1 MADVAF
7 ASIKSIREQIA
18 AKKIS
23 VPELLTYYMG
33 RFEKYDS
40 KIGSALE
47 LFDVESILKEYRA
60 SQGAEQGIL
69 AGIPGLVKDNICQ
82 KGRITAC
89 SSKILENYRAPYSAT
104 AVVRLD
110 QAGALRVG
118 RANCDEF
125 AMGSSTETSA
135 FQLTRNPWDYE
146 CSPGGSSGGSIAAVA
161 AGFVPWSLGSETG
174 GSVRQPAA
182 LCGVVGLKPTYGL
195 ISRYGLV
202 AYASSLD
209 QIGISTRYVYD
220 TALVLSAIA
229 GKDSH
234 DGTSRHVENTD
245 YTRNLTGK
253 LKEGFTLGIVEN
265 ALQTD
270 GFDPEV
276 LQGLEEAIKQF
287 ERLGAK
293 IKRIQ
298 MPIMDHSA
306 AVYFMVS
313 RAEAASNLARFDGV
327 RYGYRCSNPISLAD
341 SYARTR
347 TEGFGAEVKSRIL
360 VGMYV
365 LSAGYADQYYNSAKK
380 VQALMRTAYD
390 EAFKDV
396 DLLFSPVSAT
406 PAFKLGAFKDNQL
419 ALDLQDYFTASNN
432 LTGIPGLAVPCGF
445 TKAGLPMGFQLIGPE
460 FSEADIFQ
468 AAYAYEQSTE
478 WHTKHPKLP

>member
-1 MADVAF
+1 MADLAF
-7 ASIKSIREQIA
+7 ASIKEIHEQLA

-23 VPELLTYYMG
+23 VPELLNYYYQ

-40 KIGSALE
+40 QIGSAIE
-47 LFDVESILKEYRA
+47 LFDAESVLKDF
-60 SQGAEQGIL
+60 SSDKQGML

-82 KGRITAC
+82 KGQIAAC
-89 SSKILENYRAPYSAT
+89 ASHMLKKYRAPYSAT

-110 QAGALRVG
+110 QAGALRMG

-135 FQLTRNPWDYE
+135 FQLTRNPWDFE
-146 CSPGGSSGGSIAAVA
+146 RSPGGSSGGSIAAVA
-161 AGFVPWSLGSETG
+161 AGLVPWSLGSETG

-195 ISRYGLV
+195 ISRYGLI

-220 TALVLSAIA
+220 NALVLSAIA
-229 GKDSH
+229 GKDLQ
-234 DGTSRHVENTD
+234 DGTSRQIADTD
-245 YTRNLTGK
+245 YTKNLTGK

-265 ALQTD
+265 ALQSE

-276 LQGLEEAIKQF
+276 QQALEEAIKQF

-293 IKRIQ
+293 IKRVQ
-298 MPIMDHSA
+298 LPIMNHSA

-327 RYGYRCSNPISLAD
+327 RYGYRCENPESLSD
-341 SYARTR
+341 SYTRSR
-347 TEGFGAEVKSRIL
+347 TEGFGSEVKSRIL

-365 LSAGYADQYYNSAKK
+365 LSAGYADQYYKSAKT
-380 VQALMRTAYD
+380 VQAMMRKAYAQ
-390 EAFKDV
+390 AFQDV

-406 PAFKLGAFKDNQL
+406 PAFKLGEFKDNQL

-432 LTGIPGLAVPCGF
+432 LTGIPGLAIPCGF
-445 TKAGLPMGFQLIGPE
+445 TKAGLPIGFQLMGPE

-478 WHTKHPKLP
+478 WHTQHPPLP